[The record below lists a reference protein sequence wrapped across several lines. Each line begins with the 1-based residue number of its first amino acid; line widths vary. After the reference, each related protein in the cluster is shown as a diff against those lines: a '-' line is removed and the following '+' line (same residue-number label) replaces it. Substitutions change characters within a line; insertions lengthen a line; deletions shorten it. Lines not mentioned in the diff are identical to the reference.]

1 MSALNDIKELK
12 SGNKMALKNNPWL
25 MYLYL
30 TSRKDINLERVSSL
44 KELED
49 KNPVLDYVEKTL
61 EILEGAVISE
71 TPDING
77 DKVSIPAKE
86 KMIIE
91 EVLKWSE
98 VSKCGMPHQRS
109 KWEKAGFNLFV
120 HNIGSS
126 QIYTAQHS
134 KKSADVQ
141 SLIEKQ
147 IINTLII
154 THGLIGQYIRG
165 EVNLSENMPITSLLL
180 RNFINKDSLRRI
192 LFVLNMCIIKAAS
205 SEVWQKVEAKVRETI
220 ELIIENQY
228 QHELPVKER
237 IKRLRATSI
246 ANGENFEAEYRKHFT
261 DQYEKIFEF
270 LFSKA
275 YLWYVESALSE
286 FTLEEFLKIFLLI
299 YREINPLSIEHISFE
314 YLMKEVYYDY
324 KDKKKINLYKMR
336 ILQDYLSKMTPEDI
350 LNGNYPKNKH
360 VQHKMLLVGNMNS
373 TVCFSFEFSPAGT
386 KLIEFCQVSDTSDVL
401 FKQATMLLLDLF
413 GLRRDKFDRLY
424 NEEDYLET
432 MNQSIQQKT
441 VVADYI
447 PENVSGN
454 TIIDIGPGKGA
465 LMDYIVE
472 KYPDSNVIGVDVS
485 QNVIDE
491 LRKIK
496 NIQGKAWNFIK
507 GDARNLKN
515 LYKEAG
521 ELREYLKP
529 GSVKAVVFC
538 SVAHEIFSYNNFDYT
553 VLAESFKSAFDILCT
568 GGRIIIRDGIMTE
581 PKHTMRIVRFKTPD
595 GMKFLEKYAK
605 DFKGRQIEYTVIG
618 ENEVKMPVNDCMEML
633 YTYTW
638 GEESYAQEVQ
648 EQFGYFTPSEFK
660 AFISETLG
668 DKAKIIELKHYL
680 QDGYEEN
687 LLPKI
692 DIFDEN
698 HNPVRLPDSTGIIVI
713 EKI

>member
-1 MSALNDIKELK
+1 MPALNDIKELK

-61 EILEGAVISE
+61 EMLEEVIVSE
-71 TPDING
+71 NPDING
-77 DKVSIPAKE
+77 DKISISSKE
-86 KMIIE
+86 KTIIE

-134 KKSADVQ
+134 EKSADVQ
-141 SLIEKQ
+141 SLIEKK

-180 RNFINKDSLRRI
+180 RNFIDKDSLRRI

-205 SEVWQKVEAKVRETI
+205 FEVWQKVKVKVRETI

-246 ANGENFEAEYRKHFT
+246 TNGENFETEYNKYFT
-261 DQYEKIFEF
+261 EQYEKIFDF

-286 FTLEEFLKIFLLI
+286 FALEEFLKIFLLI
-299 YREINPLSIEHISFE
+299 YRETNSLSIEHISFE
-314 YLMKEVYYDY
+314 YLMKEIYYDY

-336 ILQDYLSKMTPEDI
+336 ILQDYLS
-350 LNGNYPKNKH
+350 N
-360 VQHKMLLVGNMNS
+360 
-373 TVCFSFEFSPAGT
+373 
-386 KLIEFCQVSDTSDVL
+386 
-401 FKQATMLLLDLF
+401 
-413 GLRRDKFDRLY
+413 
-424 NEEDYLET
+424 
-432 MNQSIQQKT
+432 
-441 VVADYI
+441 
-447 PENVSGN
+447 
-454 TIIDIGPGKGA
+454 
-465 LMDYIVE
+465 
-472 KYPDSNVIGVDVS
+472 
-485 QNVIDE
+485 
-491 LRKIK
+491 
-496 NIQGKAWNFIK
+496 
-507 GDARNLKN
+507 
-515 LYKEAG
+515 
-521 ELREYLKP
+521 
-529 GSVKAVVFC
+529 
-538 SVAHEIFSYNNFDYT
+538 
-553 VLAESFKSAFDILCT
+553 
-568 GGRIIIRDGIMTE
+568 
-581 PKHTMRIVRFKTPD
+581 
-595 GMKFLEKYAK
+595 
-605 DFKGRQIEYTVIG
+605 
-618 ENEVKMPVNDCMEML
+618 
-633 YTYTW
+633 
-638 GEESYAQEVQ
+638 
-648 EQFGYFTPSEFK
+648 
-660 AFISETLG
+660 
-668 DKAKIIELKHYL
+668 L

-698 HNPVRLPDSTGIIVI
+698 RNPVRLPDSTRIIVI

>member
-1 MSALNDIKELK
+1 MSALKDIKKLK
-12 SGNKMALKNNPWL
+12 SGNKMVLKNSPWL
-25 MYLYL
+25 MFLYL
-30 TSRKDINLERVSSL
+30 TDCKNINLERVSSL
-44 KELED
+44 KELENT
-49 KNPVLDYVEKTL
+49 NPVLNYVEKTL
-61 EILEGAVISE
+61 EILEEINISE
-71 TPDING
+71 NPDTEEKLSITP
-77 DKVSIPAKE
+77 KE
-86 KMIIE
+86 KIIVE

-98 VSKCGMPHQRS
+98 VSKCGMSHHRN
-109 KWEKAGFNLFV
+109 KWEKSGINLFV

-126 QIYTAQHS
+126 QIYTMYHS
-134 KKSADVQ
+134 QMPDNVQ
-141 SLIEKQ
+141 SLIDRH
-147 IINTLII
+147 IINTLIV

-180 RNFINKDSLRRI
+180 RNFIDKDSLRRI

-205 SEVWQKVEAKVRETI
+205 AEVWQKIESKVRETI
-220 ELIIENQY
+220 KLIIENQY

-246 ANGENFEAEYRKHFT
+246 ANGENFESEYQKYFT

-299 YREINPLSIEHISFE
+299 YREINALCVEHISFE
-314 YLMKEVYYDY
+314 YLMKEIYYDY
-324 KDKKKINLYKMR
+324 KGKKKINLYKMR
-336 ILQDYLSKMTPEDI
+336 ILQDYLSKMTPEEI
-350 LNGNYPKNKH
+350 LKGIYPQNKH
-360 VQHKMLLVGNMNS
+360 VQHKVMLGGNMNS
-373 TVCFSFEFSPAGT
+373 TACFTFEFSLAGT
-386 KLIEFCQVSDTSDVL
+386 KLIEFCQVSDTSDVT
-401 FKQATMLLLDLF
+401 FKQATLLLLDLF

-424 NEEDYLET
+424 NEEEYLET
-432 MNQSIQQKT
+432 MNQSIQHKT

-447 PENVSGN
+447 PKNVSGN

-472 KYPDSNVIGVDVS
+472 KYPDAKVIGVDAS

-496 NIQGKAWNFIK
+496 NIQGKAWDFIK
-507 GDARNLKN
+507 GDARNLRH

-521 ELREYLKP
+521 ELQEYLKP
-529 GSVKAVVFC
+529 GAVKAVIFC

-553 VLAESFKSAFDILCT
+553 VLEESFKSAFDLLCT

-581 PKHTMRIVRFKTPD
+581 PKEEMRIVRFKTPE

-605 DFKGRQIEYTVIG
+605 DFKGRKIQYTVIG

-648 EQFGYFTPSEFK
+648 EQFGYFTPSEFIEFVYK
-660 AFISETLG
+660 IFE
-668 DKAKIIELKHYL
+668 DKAKIVELKHYL
-680 QDGYEEN
+680 QDGYEEY
-687 LLPKI
+687 LLQKV

-698 HNPVRLPDSTGIIVI
+698 HNPTRLPDSTGLIVI